1 MKLTLSEISD
11 YVSGQV
17 VGDKKLLI
25 EGVSEIQDSRLNTI
39 TFLSNPLY
47 KKYLEKTKSSA
58 ILVKSAEL
66 LGDKSG
72 IVVENPQLAMA
83 KTLELFFPKKI
94 TKKTIHPSANISPN
108 SRIGNDVSIG
118 PSVFIMSNSV
128 IKDGSYI
135 GANSFI
141 GENVVV
147 GFDSVIH
154 PNVSVYNG
162 TFIGDNVI
170 IHSGTV
176 IGCDGFGYVID
187 KKSNYKIPQTGQV
200 EIKNNVEIGS
210 NCSIDRGTIG
220 KTVIGEGSKLDN
232 LIQIAHNVKIGKN
245 CLIAS
250 QVGISGSTFIGDSCT
265 FAGQVGVAG
274 HLKIGPDSTFAAKS
288 GVTKSHKG
296 GKTYAGFPARKIR
309 EHNKSQ
315 AILNKIGKDYYK
327 INK

>member
-11 YVSGQV
+11 YVNGQV
-17 VGDKKLLI
+17 IGDKKLLI
-25 EGVSEIQDSRLNTI
+25 EGVSEIQDSKVNTI
-39 TFLSNPLY
+39 TFLSNPIY

-58 ILVKSAEL
+58 VLVKSAEF

-83 KTLELFFPKKI
+83 KTLELFYS
-94 TKKTIHPSANISPN
+94 KKTIKKNIHPSAIISSKSVISDN
-108 SRIGNDVSIG
+108 VSIG
-118 PSVFIMSNSV
+118 PGAILMSGST
-128 IKDGSYI
+128 IKNGSSI
-135 GANSFI
+135 GANTFI
-141 GENVVV
+141 GKNVFV
-147 GFDSVIH
+147 GFNSVIH
-154 PNVSVYNG
+154 PNVSVYEG
-162 TFIGDNVI
+162 TLIGDHTI

-176 IGCDGFGYVID
+176 LGCDGFGYVIN
-187 KKSNYKIPQTGQV
+187 KNSNYKIPQTGKV

-220 KTVIGEGSKLDN
+220 DTIIGEGSKLDN

-274 HLKIGPDSTFAAKS
+274 HLKIGSGSTFAAKS
-288 GVTKSHKG
+288 GVTKSLEG
-296 GKTYAGFPARKIR
+296 GKIYAGFPARDIR
-309 EHNKSQ
+309 EHNKKQ
-315 AILNKIGKDYYK
+315 AVLNKIGKDY
-327 INK
+327 NK